1 MQSLPPRC
9 SSQLKISQIPIIHS
23 LPVKTFL
30 FSFLKYVNPI
40 WYFNLAPFSSK
51 SVFDIDIESLEDN
64 EKQLLSVDYNYAT
77 PTGLQHDLV
86 YQAIQ
91 KGFIEKTK
99 YTESLNILPGIYDN
113 YLFLRKYFHP
123 IWSYYV
129 LFVRLLSFCNPFSE
143 IGAFIKCIRVKKTDF
158 LTQVYP
164 HKSSYQSFN
173 STLLAQKPLVSII
186 IPTLNRYHYLDHV
199 LQDLTAQDY
208 QNFEVIIVDQSEPVK
223 DEFYNKYALH
233 IRLLKQE
240 EKALWKA
247 RNEAIKT
254 ASSEW
259 ILLTE
264 DDVRLPAN
272 WISNHLKCLDYF
284 QADIST
290 GVFFPEGSTIP
301 KSRSFFRLAE
311 QLSTGNACIKKEVF
325 RKIGLFD
332 RQFEKQRMGDG
343 EFGLRAYLMGF
354 KSISNPY
361 AYCVDIKAPVGG
373 LRQMGSWDAFRPKN
387 WWAPRPIPS
396 VLYYYRKYYPK
407 EWVIWGI
414 VIGVLPSIIPYQ
426 FKRSKSLM
434 VLGSLLSLL
443 LLPLIGWQVW
453 RSWQLSSQKL
463 KEGPKIDSL

>member
-1 MQSLPPRC
+1 M
-9 SSQLKISQIPIIHS
+9 
-23 LPVKTFL
+23 L
-30 FSFLKYVNPI
+30 FSFLQYVSPI
-40 WYFNLAPFSSK
+40 WYFNLAPNLNK
-51 SVFDIDIESLEDN
+51 SVFDINFD
-64 EKQLLSVDYNYAT
+64 QLTAEEQQLFAVDHDYETTA
-77 PTGLQHDLV
+77 GRQHDLV

-99 YTESLNILPGIYDN
+99 HTECLDIPPNIYDN
-113 YLFLRKYFHP
+113 YRFLRKYFHP
-123 IWSYYV
+123 GWSYYV
-129 LFVRLLSFCNPFSE
+129 LIIRLLSFRNPISE
-143 IGAFIKCIRVKKTDF
+143 INAFIKYKGVNKSDLF
-158 LTQVYP
+158 AQVYP
-164 HKSSYQSFN
+164 HKSSYQVFN
-173 STLLAQKPLVSII
+173 SPLLNQKPLVSII
-186 IPTLNRYHYLDHV
+186 IPTLNRYRYLEHV
-199 LQDLTAQDY
+199 LQDLITQDY
-208 QNFEVIIVDQSEPVK
+208 QNFEVIIVDQSEPVN
-223 DEFYNKYALH
+223 DEFYNKYALN

-272 WISNHLKCLDYF
+272 WISNHIKCLDYF

-290 GVFFPEGSTIP
+290 GVFFPEGSSIP

-343 EFGLRAYLMGF
+343 EFGLRAHLAGF

-373 LRQMGSWDAFRPKN
+373 LRQMGSWDAFRPKK
-387 WWAPRPIPS
+387 WWAPRPVPS
-396 VLYYYRKYYPK
+396 VLYLVRKYYGNRFALYLLLISVP
-407 EWVIWGI
+407 
-414 VIGVLPSIIPYQ
+414 PSLIPYR
-426 FKRSKSLM
+426 FKRKPLLLL
-434 VLGSLLSLL
+434 LGSLLIV
-443 LLPLIGWQVW
+443 PLAPLVLWQVFS
-453 RSWQLSSQKL
+453 SWQKATQML
-463 KEGPKIDSL
+463 KETSKIEFLKDKAH

>member
-1 MQSLPPRC
+1 M
-9 SSQLKISQIPIIHS
+9 
-23 LPVKTFL
+23 L
-30 FSFLKYVNPI
+30 FSFLQYVSPI
-40 WYFNLAPFSSK
+40 WYFNLTPNSNK
-51 SVFDIDIESLEDN
+51 SVPDIDFDQLAAA
-64 EKQLLSVDYNYAT
+64 EKQLLTADHDYETAA
-77 PTGLQHDLV
+77 GRQHDLV
-86 YQAIQ
+86 YKAIQ
-91 KGFIEKTK
+91 IGFIEKTK
-99 YTESLNILPGIYDN
+99 YTESLDIPPNIYDN
-113 YLFLRKYFHP
+113 YRFLRKYFHP
-123 IWSYYV
+123 AWSYYV
-129 LFVRLLSFCNPFSE
+129 LFKRLLSFCNPISE
-143 IGAFIKCIRVKKTDF
+143 INTFLKCRRVKKVDLF
-158 LTQVYP
+158 TQAYS
-164 HKSSYQSFN
+164 HKSDYQLFS
-173 STLLAQKPLVSII
+173 SALLNQKPLVSII
-186 IPTLNRYHYLDHV
+186 IPTLNRYPYLDHV

-208 QNFEVIIVDQSEPVK
+208 QNFEVIIVDQSEPVQ

-247 RNEAIKT
+247 RNEAIKA

-264 DDVRLPAN
+264 DDVRLPVN

-343 EFGLRAYLMGF
+343 EFGLRAYLAGF

-387 WWAPRPIPS
+387 WWSPRPIPS